1 MSKLSDAIT
10 RVNQQVKTM
19 SKAEVAELHKGMKTS
34 RADLMDY
41 QKLQS
46 HAFAMGKISYE
57 DAQLLYRIYGGEG
70 VSTEHW
76 DKLSL
81 GEKVVGTK
89 AAAELI
95 DMRLGGRKSPRNPFG
110 KQGITDCPMCRME
123 VYVKTHE
130 SRSEALR
137 RHLHRVHAGHKKGD
151 PGTGPFLDQ
160 YGYPIKENPIT
171 NELYRSFHG
180 YNPTRARRVTL
191 PQPKGPLLKIGRLTK
206 LEYAPE
212 GRTEHKT
219 IMFYHVSGDTGSRKL
234 KSNTILATDKDGKNF
249 FLVKDDPRSKYPF
262 FSDRGIIG

>member
-34 RADLMDY
+34 HADLMDY

-110 KQGITDCPMCRME
+110 KQGITDCPLCQME
-123 VYVKTHE
+123 VYVKARE

-137 RHLHRVHAGHKKGD
+137 RHVHQVHSGRRGA
-151 PGTGPFLDQ
+151 PMFPYVDQ
-160 YGYPIKENPIT
+160 YGRKVKENPIT

-180 YNPTRARRVTL
+180 YNPTRRRKVTL
-191 PQPKGPLLKIGRLTK
+191 PEPEGGLVKLGRLTR
-206 LEYAPE
+206 LDYSPE
-212 GRTEHKT
+212 GQTQHRSVTFFHKA
-219 IMFYHVSGDTGSRKL
+219 GDTGDKKL
-234 KSNTILATDKDGKNF
+234 RSNTILATDSKGKNL
-249 FLVKDDPRSKYPF
+249 FLIKDDPKSRFPF
-262 FSDRGIIG
+262 VNERGIIG